1 MSELRIRNFPDALR
15 RRLQAEARK
24 HRRSLDGEI
33 VDLLEK
39 GLALRARAGAAE
51 GAAAEGAGSQPFLL
65 TRRWLDDVKRR
76 GQAVR
81 LSELSRRA

>member
-39 GLALRARAGAAE
+39 GLALRTRAGAAE
-51 GAAAEGAGSQPFLL
+51 SAGSQPFLL